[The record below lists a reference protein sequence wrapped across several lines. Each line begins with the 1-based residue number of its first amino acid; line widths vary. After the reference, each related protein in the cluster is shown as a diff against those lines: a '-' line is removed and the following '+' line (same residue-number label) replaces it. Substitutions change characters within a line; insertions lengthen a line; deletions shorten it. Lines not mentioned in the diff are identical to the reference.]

1 MCNIAQLAGHQ
12 EGRHGSL
19 LASELRRGQVA
30 VDLVIGPSAAD
41 AHPARPGHPVN
52 LPHTRDRIRRQLT
65 RFKIPIRSGPNCAQ
79 ARGVRVDAPRL
90 PGENAFSSNSK
101 PKRLP
106 LSRRHQTRG
115 LHAFEYLAPHFT
127 AFMVGR
133 TDIEVPVPGH

>member
-1 MCNIAQLAGHQ
+1 MAL
-12 EGRHGSL
+12 
-19 LASELRRGQVA
+19 
-30 VDLVIGPSAAD
+30 GPSAAD

-52 LPHTRDRIRRQLT
+52 LPNTRDRIRRQLT

-79 ARGVRVDAPRL
+79 ARGMRVDAPRL

-106 LSRRHQTRG
+106 LSRRHHTRG